1 MGRVTR
7 AFDALLGRDRRNE
20 VDITQLLLKNFGI
33 HSKSGATV
41 SIDTAL
47 GVMAVFGCL
56 RVLAEGIGQLP
67 LKLMLED
74 ESTDTKTVASKHPA
88 HRVLSRRP
96 NDWQTSFGFRETLM
110 YHAVLTGAA
119 FAFKNVVRGNLREL
133 IPIPPNYVKVKR
145 ATDYSLTYEVK
156 DPSNNVIAPALGRD
170 QILHLSGPSWNGYLG
185 MEVMCIARDAIGLSI
200 ATEENHSL
208 MHANGSQVGGV
219 LTTDKTLDEAG
230 IARIRGLWDAA
241 RGGGNKFSTAVLD
254 NNLQYTRM
262 GMSGVDSE
270 HLATR
275 DHQIQE
281 VCRALRVF
289 PQMIGFTDKTATFAS
304 AESFFIAHVVH
315 SLGPWVERWDQTLNT
330 QVLTEAEIAQGYFF
344 KLFTAGLMRGN
355 DQARSEFYKSGILTG
370 WMTRNEARRFEDLD
384 PLPDL
389 DEPLVPLNMNIAG
402 APPPPDP
409 NAPPGTVPSSMF
421 PNIAIAPKS
430 LVDALRNALM
440 GHNGGPPLDDVRKN
454 VGRVLSGANEKLIR
468 DATGLIGEAD
478 GKLNTVLDKLATEPE
493 VPDAS
498 AQ

>member
-1 MGRVTR
+1 MGRITR
-7 AFDALLGRDRRNE
+7 AFGVLLGRDRKNE

-33 HSKSGATV
+33 TSKSKAV
-41 SIDTAL
+41 ISVDTAL

-74 ESTDTKTVASKHPA
+74 DKLDAKTVAKTHPA

-96 NDWQTSFGFRETLM
+96 NDWQTSFGFRETMM
-110 YHAVLTGAA
+110 YHAVLTGSA
-119 FAFKNVVRGNLREL
+119 FAFKNMVRGQLREL
-133 IPIPPNYVKVKR
+133 IPIPPNYVNVKR
-145 ATDYSLTYEVK
+145 ATDYSLSYEVR
-156 DPSNNVIAPALGRD
+156 DPTNNLIATLTRD
-170 QILHLSGPSWNGYLG
+170 QMLHLSGPSWSGYLG
-185 MEVMCIARDAIGLSI
+185 MEVMRIARDAIGLAI

-208 MHANGSQVGGV
+208 LHANGSQVGGI

-254 NNLQYTRM
+254 NNLTYKPM
-262 GMSGVDSE
+262 GMSGVDAE

-315 SLGPWVERWDQTLNT
+315 SLGPWVGRWEQTLNT
-330 QVLTEAEIAQGYFF
+330 QVLTETEIAQGHFF

-355 DQARSEFYKSGILTG
+355 DAARSEFYKSGILTG
-370 WMTRNEARRFEDLD
+370 WMTRNEARRFEDMD

-389 DEPLVPLNMNIAG
+389 DEPLVPLNMGAAG
-402 APPPPDP
+402 QPAPDP

-430 LVDALRNALM
+430 VVDAMRNALM
-440 GHNGGPPLDDVRKN
+440 GHNGGPPLDDIRKN

-468 DATGLIGEAD
+468 EASTMIGDAD
-478 GKLNTVLDKLATEPE
+478 GKLVSVLNKLATEPE
-493 VPDAS
+493 IPDE
-498 AQ
+498 